1 MPDTVLRQLK
11 TTFAKKKVP
20 ILALQIRIFVELIFT
35 KQTAQMF
42 KQITTWLVTYASFV
56 LFFPIVVAIYRRKY
70 MKKELKV
77 MCYYLAFVLLF
88 QLIAIVV
95 SAVFKTNNLPFLH
108 FYTVVEFGIISWF
121 YKEYLGSF
129 LNPKIIYGNF
139 VLFTTLAILNVIF
152 VQSIFEYNSY
162 PRGLECLFVVFYAI
176 TAYYKIIK
184 SLEIISI
191 EKSPLFWINAG
202 FLFYFAGSLFLFVL
216 GNLILTQDIQL
227 SMLSWAIH
235 ACLVALMYVFIGIG
249 LWHSPRQ

>member
-1 MPDTVLRQLK
+1 
-11 TTFAKKKVP
+11 
-20 ILALQIRIFVELIFT
+20 
-35 KQTAQMF
+35 MF

-129 LNPKIIYGNF
+129 LNPKILYGNF